1 MKSLTVSTL
10 GTVSSIV
17 LTPFVAA
24 AAAAA
29 AAVDYI
35 NLATTSI
42 ADREP
47 FVIQWIPLVRN
58 NMQHRSKSCYTVA
71 FLHQAFSV
79 AFVSIAITQFAVS
92 VITSVRQKGL

>member
-47 FVIQWIPLVRN
+47 FVIQ
-58 NMQHRSKSCYTVA
+58 
-71 FLHQAFSV
+71 
-79 AFVSIAITQFAVS
+79 
-92 VITSVRQKGL
+92 